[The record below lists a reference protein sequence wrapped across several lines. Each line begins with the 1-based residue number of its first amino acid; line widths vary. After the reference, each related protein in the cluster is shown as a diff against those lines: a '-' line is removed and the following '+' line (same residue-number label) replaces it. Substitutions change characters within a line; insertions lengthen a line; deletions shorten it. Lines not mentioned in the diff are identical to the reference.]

1 MSDETLVPQHEE
13 SAEQDDYESA
23 FAEFSEA
30 EGTADVGEQT
40 TNESD
45 SEEATESE
53 AVPET
58 ENDPL
63 AGFNENQRKIVEELK
78 RKADEAEHTA
88 KSQIGRVSALTR
100 KLNELSQ
107 AKSQVSNQP
116 DAAPLPGDPDWEQFK
131 ADFPEMSNAVEKRLA
146 SIEKSLTERVGQV
159 AQPIHQMQREQF
171 LRSQFAALEAA
182 HPDYQSVA
190 GSNEFRS
197 WLATQPPQVQQMIG
211 SEDAAEASWLL
222 STYKSLAVKTPQGP
236 SDVVALREKRKAQL
250 QQSAG
255 VPAKGSSNQS
265 IGGAPDDYEAAFQF
279 FANRKSR

>member
-45 SEEATESE
+45 DDTTESE

-58 ENDPL
+58 GNDPL
-63 AGFNENQRKIVEELK
+63 AGLNESQRKFVEELQ
-78 RKADEAEHTA
+78 RKAEEAEHTA

-100 KLNELSQ
+100 KLNELGQSKPQ
-107 AKSQVSNQP
+107 ESNRL

-131 ADFPEMSNAVEKRLA
+131 DDFPGMATAVEKRLA
-146 SIEKSLTERVGQV
+146 AIEKSLTERVGQV

-171 LRSQFAALEAA
+171 MRSQFAALEAA
-182 HPDYQSVA
+182 HPDYQTVA

-197 WLATQPPQVQQMIG
+197 WLATQPSQVQQLIT
-211 SEDAAEASWLL
+211 SEDASEASWLL
-222 STYKSLAVKTPQGP
+222 STYKSLAGSPTPQGQ

-255 VPAKGSSNQS
+255 VPAKGSGNQS